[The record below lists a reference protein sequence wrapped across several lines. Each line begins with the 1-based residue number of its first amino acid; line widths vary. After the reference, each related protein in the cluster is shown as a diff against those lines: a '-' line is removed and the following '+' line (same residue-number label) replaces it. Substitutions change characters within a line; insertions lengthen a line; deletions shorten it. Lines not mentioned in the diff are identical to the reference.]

1 MVGGELSA
9 ALGGEDLGD
18 HGAERALGVKH
29 VVDRPAAEAQ
39 PRRLK
44 AIAGSLSL
52 IHISLSFD
60 CVKSTA
66 VGAPVRLASR
76 RAMFA
81 LSMASKTLR
90 SFIGK
95 MPQWNLRLQAGYF
108 GR

>member
-44 AIAGSLSL
+44 AIAGSIAVSYTHLDVYKRQDKGSV
-52 IHISLSFD
+52 FD
-60 CVKSTA
+60 HLKAT
-66 VGAPVRLASR
+66 PT
-76 RAMFA
+76 F
-81 LSMASKTLR
+81 
-90 SFIGK
+90 F
-95 MPQWNLRLQAGYF
+95 
-108 GR
+108 